1 MNASPIKSFRRQVFI
16 TRDDLLG
23 ARWWHEDMEASV
35 AGSAWNFDRRKALKG
50 LVVLGGVAVGAVVL
64 RQAIQA
70 ISGHAVSMDALE
82 LQMREGWSVG
92 ATDRPLLIASPSSTD
107 SQGDGTWAR
116 SLATLAD
123 DLTPGPRLEP
133 FYVPTLFN
141 VLKNPRGAGVTARLQ
156 PMSSAS
162 MEASQRAA
170 EALATLFTANEEDW
184 KSTALILDMPGPESV
199 AAAAGVARVFA
210 PVFLFDNWPHPLGV
224 VPSHEVLAA
233 ALFHRP
239 DFLAARER
247 RAPEAGPA
255 FVLDNRRLNP
265 YRDESDRFD
274 NRYLA
279 RMPSAEALAKMGV
292 RRVMLVTQVPMPHE
306 EDDLNDDMVA
316 FSKQNIPVKMIALSD
331 FAPASAEV
339 LSSNNL
345 PPATRTYY
353 YGGHPGGF
361 IWFYSSYGGYASRT
375 AVNRALPARPLRP
388 VSGGAAFAPVSR
400 PTMFSSR
407 TVGGL
412 GGVGKQ
418 KPSGFGRVSYR
429 AGSNGSFRSG
439 SFGRTRSS
447 SFG

>member
-1 MNASPIKSFRRQVFI
+1 VFI

-35 AGSAWNFDRRKALKG
+35 ASGFTVDRRKALKS
-50 LVVLGGVAVGAVVL
+50 LFILGGVAVGVVAMG
-64 RQAIQA
+64 QAMKA
-70 ISGHAVSMDALE
+70 LNGRSVNMDALD
-82 LQMREGWSVG
+82 LQMREGWAVG
-92 ATDRPLLIASPSSTD
+92 ATDQHFIIAAASLTD
-107 SQGDGTWAR
+107 SQGDRAWAQR
-116 SLATLAD
+116 FSSLAD
-123 DLTPGPRLEP
+123 DLAPGPRLMP

-141 VLKNPRGAGVTARLQ
+141 ILKNPRGVGVTARLL
-156 PMSSAS
+156 PMHTAS
-162 MEASQRAA
+162 MEAAQMAA
-170 EALATLFTANEEDW
+170 EALATLFTSDDDW

-224 VPSHEVLAA
+224 VPSHDVLAA
-233 ALFHRP
+233 ALYHRP
-239 DFLAARER
+239 DFVVAREKR
-247 RAPEAGPA
+247 DPDAGPA
-255 FVLDNRRLNP
+255 FVLDSRRLDP

-274 NRYLA
+274 NRYMA
-279 RMPSAEALAKMGV
+279 RMPSADALEKLGV
-292 RRVMLVTQVPMPHE
+292 RRVMLVTHVPMPHE
-306 EDDLNDDMVA
+306 EDDLNDDVVA
-316 FSKQNIPVKMIALSD
+316 LAKKNIPVKMVALSD
-331 FAPASAEV
+331 FSPASPQV
-339 LSSNNL
+339 LSSANL
-345 PPATRTYY
+345 PTASRTYY

-361 IWFYSSYGGYASRT
+361 IWFHNSYSGYGSRPM
-375 AVNRALPARPLRP
+375 VDPRVPAQPLRP
-388 VSGGAAFAPVSR
+388 VSGGGGFAPVSR

-429 AGSNGSFRSG
+429 AGSDGSFRSG

>member
-1 MNASPIKSFRRQVFI
+1 MNGVQQKSFHRQVFI
-16 TRDDLLG
+16 TRDDLLA
-23 ARWWHEDMEASV
+23 ARWWHEDMQASV
-35 AGSAWNFDRRKALKG
+35 SSGWDFDRRKALKG
-50 LVVLGGVAVGAVVL
+50 LFVLGGIAAGALVL
-64 RQAIQA
+64 RQAVNA
-70 ISGHAVSMDALE
+70 FNGRSVSMDALE

-92 ATDRPLLIASPSSTD
+92 ATDKQLIIPSPSYTD
-107 SQGDGTWAR
+107 SQGDRTWAQR
-116 SLATLAD
+116 LPALAD
-123 DLTPGPRLEP
+123 DLGPGGRLEP

-141 VLKNPRGAGVTARLQ
+141 ILKNPRGAGVTARLV
-156 PMSSAS
+156 PMHSAS
-162 MEASQRAA
+162 MEAAQMAA
-170 EALATLFTANEEDW
+170 EALATLFTSDEDW
-184 KSTALILDMPGPESV
+184 KITALILDMPGPESV
-199 AAAAGVARVFA
+199 AAAVGVARVFA

-239 DFLAARER
+239 DFIAARDKR
-247 RAPEAGPA
+247 DPDAGPA
-255 FVLDNRRLNP
+255 FVLDNRRLNA

-316 FSKQNIPVKMIALSD
+316 LAKQNIPVKMIALSD
-331 FAPASAEV
+331 FSPAPPEV

-345 PPATRTYY
+345 PPSTRTYY

-361 IWFYSSYGGYASRT
+361 FWFHQSYGGYTSRT
-375 AVNRALPARPLRP
+375 VVDRSLPARPLRSL
-388 VSGGAAFAPVSR
+388 SGGSTFAPASR

-439 SFGRTRSS
+439 SFGRTRS
-447 SFG
+447 GGYG